1 MEKEFARNCPKC
13 SKILR
18 YKNKKNLD
26 KANKLNR
33 RCRSCAWKNNSK
45 KPEMIQMYKKR
56 SEKYKGSGNPFYGH
70 THTEE
75 SIKKMGENKNYDI
88 YKTKDFRV
96 KISKLTSG
104 KNNPMYGKNCY
115 DVWVEKYGQFEADR
129 RQKELNSVRSKNV
142 SGKKNPMYGR
152 LPPKGS
158 GAGWSGWYKGWFF
171 RSLRELSYM
180 INVIEKKQ
188 LKWKSAEKNI
198 NIKYL
203 DYLGNNRTYRPD
215 FLINDKILVEVKP
228 KKLMETPN
236 NRLKKIA
243 AIKFCED
250 NNLEYKMVD
259 VKIIAKENL
268 IKMHNDN
275 LIRFI
280 DKWESVF
287 QNKYLKRDK

>member
-1 MEKEFARNCPKC
+1 
-13 SKILR
+13 
-18 YKNKKNLD
+18 
-26 KANKLNR
+26 
-33 RCRSCAWKNNSK
+33 
-45 KPEMIQMYKKR
+45 
-56 SEKYKGSGNPFYGH
+56 
-70 THTEE
+70 
-75 SIKKMGENKNYDI
+75 
-88 YKTKDFRV
+88 
-96 KISKLTSG
+96 
-104 KNNPMYGKNCY
+104 
-115 DVWVEKYGQFEADR
+115 
-129 RQKELNSVRSKNV
+129 
-142 SGKKNPMYGR
+142 
-152 LPPKGS
+152 
-158 GAGWSGWYKGWFF
+158 
-171 RSLRELSYM
+171 M